1 LYLFLLSLQ
10 QAQGV
15 LNLLKINTETMK
27 ILLILII
34 TFLVFVNCDNK
45 ERNRKRINCQNCLV
59 TKEETA
65 QEIAESILFEN
76 YGEDKIKSERPYV
89 INIEHDSLWNIR
101 GSFNKI
107 GFGGVFNIKISAENG
122 RVVEMYHEK

>member
-1 LYLFLLSLQ
+1 
-10 QAQGV
+10 
-15 LNLLKINTETMK
+15 M
-27 ILLILII
+27 
-34 TFLVFVNCDNK
+34 
-45 ERNRKRINCQNCLV
+45 V